1 MKSKIFN
8 EINSQISNILE
19 VSPFKD
25 VEKNIKQI
33 VITIFSK
40 LDLVTREEFD
50 TQQQVLQ
57 QLTLKVEE
65 LEKKVLLLSTKD
77 NE

>member
-25 VEKNIKQI
+25 LEKNIKQI
-33 VITIFSK
+33 VITIFNK

-50 TQQQVLQ
+50 TQQKVLK

-65 LEKKVLLLSTKD
+65 LEKKILLLSIKD